1 MSKNIL
7 IVESEND
14 KYFFQAL
21 VDDLQSDIESVES
34 VCNIDEYECLEGI
47 SKLEPKLKA
56 LKRRISKDDISK
68 IGIIFDADAVGIK
81 KRTTDIKKLTDEI
94 LSDIP
99 DLEIE
104 VYILNVDG
112 AGELETLLRTIKSKD
127 SLYADCLDGW
137 RECLDSN
144 NKKVTNKE
152 FDKFWVSIYQ
162 RYDCCDKKEKKQAG
176 SKCNNEASYK
186 KPIWNFNH
194 PALEELK
201 KFLTTFSTPSQ

>member
-1 MSKNIL
+1 VSKNIL

-21 VDDLQSDIESVES
+21 VDDLQSDIESVEA
-34 VCNIDEYECLEGI
+34 VCNIDEYECLGGI
-47 SKLEPKLKA
+47 SKLEPKLIA

-81 KRTTDIKKLTDEI
+81 KRTEDIKKLTDEI
-94 LSDIP
+94 LSDIS

-112 AGELETLLRTIKSKD
+112 AGDLETLLKTIKSED
-127 SLYADCLDGW
+127 SLHADCLDGW

-144 NKKVTNKE
+144 DKKVTDKE

-186 KPIWNFNH
+186 KPIWDFNH